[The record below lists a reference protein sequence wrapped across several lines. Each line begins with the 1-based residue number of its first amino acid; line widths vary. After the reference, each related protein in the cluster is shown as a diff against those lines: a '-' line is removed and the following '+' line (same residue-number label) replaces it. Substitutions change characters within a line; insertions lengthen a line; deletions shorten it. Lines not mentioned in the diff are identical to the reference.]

1 MKEKYR
7 KQVEL
12 LIDALPIVMADERVA
27 LKGGTAI
34 NLFHRDLPRLSV
46 DIDLCYLPVEDRAT
60 TFKNIHV
67 ILKKI
72 REELE
77 SKLGLSVRANH
88 SLDGKKE
95 AKLVATRSGTE
106 IKIEPNYTLRGSLF
120 DPIIL
125 DLSTKT
131 QKEFSRQLKVKCL
144 SLADT
149 FGGKICAALDRQH
162 PRDLFDV
169 KMLLEKEGIT
179 SDIKDAFLF
188 YLLSHNRPVDELLDP
203 NEKDIASAYDNE
215 FKEMAKIDVPLE
227 NLIAAR
233 SDLVKSVLASITD
246 DEKKFLVSFV
256 ENEPKWDLFKHS
268 KIQDFPSIKWK
279 MYNQSKMTEKK
290 REEYTKKVKSV
301 LKY

>member
-1 MKEKYR
+1 M
-7 KQVEL
+7 
-12 LIDALPIVMADERVA
+12 
-27 LKGGTAI
+27 
-34 NLFHRDLPRLSV
+34 
-46 DIDLCYLPVEDRAT
+46 
-60 TFKNIHV
+60 
-67 ILKKI
+67 
-72 REELE
+72 
-77 SKLGLSVRANH
+77 
-88 SLDGKKE
+88 
-95 AKLVATRSGTE
+95 
-106 IKIEPNYTLRGSLF
+106 
-120 DPIIL
+120 
-125 DLSTKT
+125 
-131 QKEFSRQLKVKCL
+131 
-144 SLADT
+144 ADT

-227 NLIAAR
+227 NLITAR
-233 SDLVKSVLASITD
+233 SDLVKSVLTSITD